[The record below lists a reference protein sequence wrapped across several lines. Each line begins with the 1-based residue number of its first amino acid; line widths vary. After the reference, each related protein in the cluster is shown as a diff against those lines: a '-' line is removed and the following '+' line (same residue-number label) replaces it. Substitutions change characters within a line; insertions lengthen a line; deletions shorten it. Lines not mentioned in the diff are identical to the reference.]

1 MFISNKKECKRF
13 VTLIYPN
20 NFSLVYLEN
29 VYKKSDFTTYKDY
42 ALSYEQNILNFKYD
56 FKKGRMLHISDIIK
70 LILLNNNKIR

>member
-29 VYKKSDFTTYKDY
+29 VYKKLDFTTYKDY

-56 FKKGRMLHISDIIK
+56 LKKRENASHIRY
-70 LILLNNNKIR
+70 NKINTFE